1 MATFSSPI
9 ALGEEQAPVRRAT
22 AAQRERLNK
31 TATRAV
37 ALVVFF
43 TAWEALGRQV
53 NPVLFTYPTAILS
66 AAGEMIASGELWQYA
81 APSLKVFA
89 YGFGASIAIGIPL
102 AVLMAR
108 VPVVDWAL
116 DMFVAALY
124 STPIVALVPLL
135 VLWFG
140 FDALAKSVVIFLMA
154 VFPVLI
160 NTHEGVRSVD
170 PKLLEVARSFGSTER
185 MLWGDVI
192 IPSAVPF
199 IVAGLRLGVGR
210 ALVGMVIADFYTAV
224 GGLGYLIVQAANGF
238 QTDRL
243 FVPVILLMILGVTL
257 MGILGWLQGRVAPWT
272 RQEIAL

>member
-1 MATFSSPI
+1 MATT
-9 ALGEEQAPVRRAT
+9 QAAAVVPAAAVPRKST
-22 AAQRERLNK
+22 AAQRERLAK
-31 TATRAV
+31 TITRAA

-43 TAWEALGRQV
+43 GAWEAFGRQV
-53 NPVLFTYPTAILS
+53 NPVLFTYPTAIL
-66 AAGEMIASGELWQYA
+66 AAAAQMIASGELWQYA

-89 YGFGASIAIGIPL
+89 YGFGASIVVGILL
-102 AVLMAR
+102 ALVMAR
-108 VPVVDWAL
+108 VRVVDWAL

-124 STPIVALVPLL
+124 STPMVALVPLL

-160 NTHEGVRSVD
+160 NTHEGVKSVD

-185 MLWGDVI
+185 MLWADVI

-238 QTDRL
+238 KTDEL
-243 FVPVILLMILGVTL
+243 FVPVILLMVLGVAL
-257 MGILGWLQGRVAPWT
+257 MGALAWVQAHVAPWT
-272 RQEIAL
+272 RQETAL